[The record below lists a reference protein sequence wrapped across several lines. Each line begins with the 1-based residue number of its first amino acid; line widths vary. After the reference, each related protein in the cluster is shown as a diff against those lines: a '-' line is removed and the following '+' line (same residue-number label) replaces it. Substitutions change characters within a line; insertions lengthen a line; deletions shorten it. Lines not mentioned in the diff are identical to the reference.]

1 MAIKSIQSLDFSIIT
16 LDQLTGY
23 NTNNS
28 NDTISIVAIMENSK
42 DCQEE
47 LNIQNETSPIARLIQ
62 LGRKQSFITTDDIL
76 REFPEPEKD
85 IEALDQI
92 FGALICAEIP
102 YIEDDDD
109 DFDV

>member
-1 MAIKSIQSLDFSIIT
+1 MNKST
-16 LDQLTGY
+16 
-23 NTNNS
+23 
-28 NDTISIVAIMENSK
+28 

-47 LNIQNETSPIARLIQ
+47 LNTLVETSPIARLIQ
-62 LGRKQSFITTDDIL
+62 LGREQSFITTDDIL

-85 IEALDQI
+85 VDELDRI

-109 DFDV
+109 TLRD

>member
-1 MAIKSIQSLDFSIIT
+1 MNK
-16 LDQLTGY
+16 
-23 NTNNS
+23 
-28 NDTISIVAIMENSK
+28 SK

-47 LNIQNETSPIARLIQ
+47 LNTLVETSPIARLIQ
-62 LGRKQSFITTDDIL
+62 LGREQSFITTDDIL

-85 IEALDQI
+85 VDALDRI

-109 DFDV
+109 TLRD